1 MKNQQIGLFDDARL
15 SQPQAVEMTAEILQ
29 DYFER
34 YNHVAIA
41 FSGGKDSTATL
52 TTVIHLIETGRLSRP
67 QSLTA
72 IYADTRLELPP
83 LHMAAMATLAEVER
97 RGFNTQIAMAPLD
110 KRMLVYILGRGVP
123 PPNNSTLR
131 YCTAQIKVN
140 PMMAAL
146 DALRERLSDGER
158 LLMLTGVR
166 LGESAVRDRR
176 IALSCSKNGAE
187 CGQGWFQH
195 QTYDRTDTLA
205 PIIHWRVCHVWDWL
219 IEGEILH
226 GFPTMMVAQAY
237 GGDEAIESMA
247 RTGCIGCPLTQK
259 ETALDGVLKM
269 PAWSYLAPLKRLKPI
284 YERMR
289 EFQYRLQKDGS
300 ERRRDGSLVKNPGR
314 KGPLKLEARL
324 MFLEEI
330 LSIQRDIN
338 EVAVADSRP
347 TCYLINSEEE
357 ARIRELIEL
366 QTFPDGWS
374 GTEPGG
380 EEMLP
385 EVYSSGYVQP
395 LLFGG

>member
-1 MKNQQIGLFDDARL
+1 MKSKQIGLFNDARL
-15 SQPQAVEMTAEILQ
+15 TQSEAIEMTASILG
-29 DYFER
+29 DYFR
-34 YNHVAIA
+34 QYNHVAIA

-52 TTVIHLIETGRLSRP
+52 TTVIHLIETGKIPRPRSLS
-67 QSLTA
+67 A

-83 LHMAAMATLAEVER
+83 LHIAAMATLAEVER
-97 RGFNTQIAMAPLD
+97 HGFSTQVAMAPLD

-140 PMMAAL
+140 PMMATL
-146 DALRERLSDGER
+146 SALRESLPDGER

-195 QTYDRTDTLA
+195 SSYDRTDTLA
-205 PIIHWRVCHVWDWL
+205 PILHWRVCHVWDWL

-237 GGDEAIESMA
+237 GGDEAIEAEA

-259 ETALDGVLKM
+259 ETALDAILKM
-269 PAWSYLAPLKRLKPI
+269 PHWSYLAPLKQLKPI

-330 LSIQRDIN
+330 LSIQNEIN
-338 EVAVADSRP
+338 EVAIATSRP
-347 TCYLINSEEE
+347 TYFLINEEEE

-366 QTFPDGWS
+366 RTFPDGWS
-374 GTEPGG
+374 GTESGG
-380 EEMLP
+380 EILLP

-395 LLFGG
+395 LLFG